1 MPDAAAPHPPSR
13 STRLAGS
20 IREAAGDIKLAHSV
34 FALPFALLAAA
45 MAFEP
50 QPAPRRVAGVTA
62 LVVACMVLAR
72 TWAMLFNRIVD
83 RDIDAQNPR
92 TDRRA
97 VASGRLAV
105 RSARAIAGASA
116 LGFIAACAMFWVFF
130 DNPWPIALSVPTLV
144 WIAFYSLT
152 KRFTWWCHVF
162 LGGALAASP
171 LAAALA
177 VRPGA
182 IADFPALWLLA
193 GMVLLW
199 VAGFDVIYALA
210 DRAFD
215 RGAGLFSVPARF
227 GVGGALWIARG
238 LHVGAAACLT
248 LVWAIDPRLAWLFG
262 LGVVLTL
269 GLLIAEHEV
278 VRRRGEA
285 GLDLAFF
292 TINGIVSVLLGALG
306 IADIAI

>member
-13 STRLAGS
+13 SPGLAGS

-34 FALPFALLAAA
+34 FALPFALLAAV

-50 QPAPRRVAGVTA
+50 QPKAGRVVGVIA
-62 LVVACMVLAR
+62 LVVVCMVLAR

-97 VASGRLAV
+97 VASGRLPV

-130 DNPWPIALSVPTLV
+130 DNAWPIALSVPTLV

-182 IADFPALWLLA
+182 IAEFPATHSSTIPASSQSA
-193 GMVLLW
+193 GNS
-199 VAGFDVIYALA
+199 AIAPGRTASA
-210 DRAFD
+210 A
-215 RGAGLFSVPARF
+215 
-227 GVGGALWIARG
+227 ARG
-238 LHVGAAACLT
+238 DAASAPPKNT
-248 LVWAIDPRLAWLFG
+248 WHHQVTRW
-262 LGVVLTL
+262 V
-269 GLLIAEHEV
+269 
-278 VRRRGEA
+278 
-285 GLDLAFF
+285 
-292 TINGIVSVLLGALG
+292 
-306 IADIAI
+306 